1 MIGTSQD
8 GVQTAVIAMKSPIA
22 TITQPAMTVN
32 TGVASHDEIDVAVA
46 PRPTNTKVNP
56 RTNRPVIPTTRRID
70 TLPSE
75 RSCIEYPDI
84 SEM

>member
-32 TGVASHDEIDVAVA
+32 TGVASHDGGDRVA
-46 PRPTNTKVNP
+46 TNGLMEDT
-56 RTNRPVIPTTRRID
+56 PVPGF
-70 TLPSE
+70 
-75 RSCIEYPDI
+75 
-84 SEM
+84 